1 MYICISLVQSDEK
14 KTVTTLT
21 LLLYY
26 DFCANSYFM
35 LQIVHDKTF
44 IMRYGFSWIHKFYE
58 LCQFTEIHEKPF
70 SIIE

>member
-1 MYICISLVQSDEK
+1 MYVHLLYSLMK
-14 KTVTTLT
+14 KKLTTLT

-26 DFCANSYFM
+26 DFFANSYFM

-58 LCQFTEIHEKPF
+58 LCQFTDIHEKPF